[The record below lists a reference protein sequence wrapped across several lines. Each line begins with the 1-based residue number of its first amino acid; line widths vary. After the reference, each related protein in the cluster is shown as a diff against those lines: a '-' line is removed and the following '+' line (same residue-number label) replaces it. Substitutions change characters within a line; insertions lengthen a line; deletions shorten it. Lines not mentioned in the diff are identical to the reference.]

1 MSIGILDQFEKDD
14 YDNSRPH
21 PIGRPPKLTTEMIE
35 QFCDLLI
42 QGQAIAKAAILT
54 GISESTIYRWLA
66 VGKKE
71 GAEVIYA
78 ELVERVSEAIECSEF
93 ELLQR
98 MRKAGEKPDHWR
110 ATAWMLERRFPE
122 KYGKKSS
129 TQPDFKN
136 IKSESNSGG
145 LVAVV

>member
-1 MSIGILDQFEKDD
+1 MSISILNQFEKDD
-14 YDNSRPH
+14 YNSSRPH
-21 PIGRPPKLTTEMIE
+21 PIGRPPKLTAEMIK
-35 QFCDLLI
+35 QHCDLLI

-66 VGKKE
+66 LGKKE
-71 GAEVIYA
+71 GAEAIYV
-78 ELVERVSEAIECSEF
+78 ELVERVSEATECSEF

-98 MRKAGEKPDHWR
+98 MRKAGEKSDHWR

-129 TQPDFKN
+129 TQLDFEN
-136 IKSESNSGG
+136 IKSESNSAG
-145 LVAVV
+145 LTAVV